1 MKLEWGL
8 CRCAIASHL
17 PRTTWSIPIHTT
29 KSVTN
34 WKSNNHW
41 FNPQFLPSADL
52 SISSSSSSS
61 LSCTSSN
68 LSISPSDCPKWVSSS
83 SSNLY
88 FPCRSWWCYVIILHL
103 SYFMFFN
110 YFHESQTNVLLRK
123 VCVINSMN
131 IVVLY
136 LLYMYIAVI
145 CWNVAHK
152 W

>member
-1 MKLEWGL
+1 MQL
-8 CRCAIASHL
+8 HL
-17 PRTTWSIPIHTT
+17 TYLDQPGQYQYIQQNQSLIG
-29 KSVTN
+29 SQ
-34 WKSNNHW
+34 NNHW

-52 SISSSSSSS
+52 SISSSSSS

-103 SYFMFFN
+103 SHFMFFN

-145 CWNVAHK
+145 CWNVAHTVFTRR
-152 W
+152 